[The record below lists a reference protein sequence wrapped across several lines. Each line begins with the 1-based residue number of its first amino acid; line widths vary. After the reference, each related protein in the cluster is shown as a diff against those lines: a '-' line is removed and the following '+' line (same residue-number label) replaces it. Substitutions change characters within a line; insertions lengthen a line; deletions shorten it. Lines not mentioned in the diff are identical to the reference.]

1 MPTADV
7 RAQLAS
13 RADVAEAFDR
23 FSAHLTANGVD
34 VAKTAVTL
42 GPVLEMQPDE
52 ERFVSSSSYDMG
64 AWANR
69 MLRDSYRA
77 PFVMPEQV

>member
-1 MPTADV
+1 
-7 RAQLAS
+7 
-13 RADVAEAFDR
+13 VAEAFDR

-34 VAKTAVTL
+34 AAKTAATL
-42 GPVLEMQPDE
+42 GPVLDLQPAE
-52 ERFVSSSSYDMG
+52 ERFTSSSNYDMG

-77 PFVMPEQV
+77 PYVMPEQV

>member
-1 MPTADV
+1 MADV
-7 RAQLAS
+7 KAQLAS

-34 VAKTAVTL
+34 VAKSAATL
-42 GPVLEMQPDE
+42 GPVLELRPEE

-77 PFVMPEQV
+77 PYVMPDEI